1 MRLSFL
7 ILLFWAIMFPVFAQ
21 ETDSLEVAYYYS
33 NTAISTKSN
42 LVVRSLSN
50 DFKVWDLNKGIV
62 LKSYKIP
69 GNIKDIHQ
77 KGYEQVLVLTERRTG
92 FFEVWNAEKGV
103 VLKNFYAK
111 VKPESIAAIALDMSF
126 MAFIDDGDR
135 DSLKIWDITQNKI
148 RYVVSK
154 ESSWVS
160 SIAVS
165 PNSEWIVEF
174 CTTVMGRV
182 IHQATGKWREFID
195 PENVDGS
202 FHGTAFSAD
211 GQFLAFTADE
221 FSGEVVR
228 LRDCKFVYSLNN
240 DDFKARYNGKL
251 AIAPNMQYF
260 LVEDYKKIYT
270 INQSGKTV
278 SSIADTT
285 IRIRDLNI
293 SANSKYLLITDEQDA
308 IRVYEAANGKL
319 FLTYLPVGK
328 MGMIVY
334 DATGN
339 YRTSGNAL
347 KELEQK
353 PNLKYHQNQLK
364 KHKPKKIA
372 QKMAML

>member
-1 MRLSFL
+1 MRLSFR
-7 ILLFWAIMFPVFAQ
+7 IILFWVTILPVFAQ

-33 NTAISTKSN
+33 NTAVSTKSN
-42 LVVRSLSN
+42 RVVLSLGN

-77 KGYEQVLVLTERRTG
+77 KGYERVLVLTERRRG
-92 FFEVWNAEKGV
+92 FFEVWDAEKGV

-111 VKPESIAAIALDMSF
+111 VKPESLAAIAPDMSF
-126 MAFIDDGDR
+126 MAFIDDKDR
-135 DSLKIWDITQNKI
+135 DRLKIWDITQNKI
-148 RYVVSK
+148 RYVVSNK
-154 ESSWVS
+154 SYWVS
-160 SIAVS
+160 SIAIS
-165 PNSEWIVEF
+165 PNSKWIVEF
-174 CTTVMGRV
+174 CTMVVGRV
-182 IHQATGKWREFID
+182 IHQATGKWREFSAR
-195 PENVDGS
+195 ESADGM

-211 GQFLAFTADE
+211 GQFLAATADE

-228 LRDCKFVYSLNN
+228 LLDCKFVYSLNN
-240 DDFKARYNGKL
+240 GDFRARYNGKV

-260 LVEDYKKIYT
+260 LVEDYDKIYT
-270 INQSGKTV
+270 INKAGKII

-293 SANSKYLLITDEQDA
+293 SANSKYLLITDDQDA
-308 IRVYEAANGKL
+308 IRVYEATTGKL

-334 DATGN
+334 DAAGN
-339 YRTSGNAL
+339 YRTSDNAL

-353 PNLKYHQNQLK
+353 PKLKYHQSQLK
-364 KHKPKKIA
+364 KHEPTKIA
-372 QKMAML
+372 QKMAVL